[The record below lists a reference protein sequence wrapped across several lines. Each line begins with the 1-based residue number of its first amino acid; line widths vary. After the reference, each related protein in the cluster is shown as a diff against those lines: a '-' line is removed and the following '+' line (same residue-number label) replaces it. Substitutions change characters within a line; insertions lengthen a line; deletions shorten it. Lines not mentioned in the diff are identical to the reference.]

1 MTITAAATGTPI
13 TKPNGALRFV
23 DENGMLTSAALQ
35 MLAQWREFM
44 VGTNR
49 IIPTNCSGTNTLT
62 LTPLDS
68 GPLIEKYVDFE
79 VFGFT
84 AAATSTG
91 DISATVVPRKGTL
104 DTLKVYKA
112 AGATRAT
119 TGDLVSGS
127 FYWLVYIDSLDSA
140 AGGFVLK

>member
-1 MTITAAATGTPI
+1 MTISATATGTPI
-13 TKPNGALRFV
+13 AKPSAALRFV
-23 DENGMLTSAALQ
+23 DENGMLTPHGAQL
-35 MLAQWREFM
+35 LTQWREFI
-44 VGTNR
+44 VGMNR
-49 IIPTNCSGTNTLT
+49 IIPCNASGTNTIT

-91 DISATVVPRKGTL
+91 DVSATVVPRTGTL
-104 DTLKVYKA
+104 STLKAFKN

-119 TGDLVSGS
+119 AGDLVSGS
-127 FYWLVYIDSLDSA
+127 FYWLVYVDSLDTG
-140 AGGFVLK
+140 AGAFVLK